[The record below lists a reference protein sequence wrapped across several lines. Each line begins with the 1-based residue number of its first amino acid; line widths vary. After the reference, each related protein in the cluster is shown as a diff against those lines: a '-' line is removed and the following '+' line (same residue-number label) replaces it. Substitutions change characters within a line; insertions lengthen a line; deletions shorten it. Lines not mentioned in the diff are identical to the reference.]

1 MTQTNLYLFED
12 RRARRWAPF
21 SLTRPAGEL
30 LFGCLTLRERAEHIF
45 GMKCQGHLSRHALVG
60 FDEPDSAPTISL
72 DEISE
77 GTRQIII
84 SSRAAPDFQDI
95 ELPDEPAWITVN
107 GIPAGWVLPPGTEPP
122 SELALR
128 DPSINPGYSKV
139 LELQGEIIEY
149 PWTLLAQNPARIQ
162 TDIETL
168 WPQHSVPDG
177 SVLIGDGAVSLGSG
191 AKVEPGVVFDTRHG
205 PIRLAENTRVEGP
218 ARLTGPLFIGPESV
232 IYGGRVGTSSIG
244 PVCHLHG
251 EVSDSVF
258 IGFSNKSHSGY
269 IGHSLVGRWV
279 NLGAYT
285 TNSDLKNNYGPVR
298 VWTPEGYIDTGQ
310 IKVGCFLG
318 DHVKTGIGMTLNTG
332 TVVGAGSNL
341 FGNTMPSSKVPAF
354 SWGSGDH
361 LARHRLPEFLA
372 TAKQVM
378 ARRKIEL
385 TPGVV
390 KVLEKAWKRTAERL
404 AE

>member
-177 SVLIGDGAVSLGSG
+177 AVLIGDGAVSLGSG

-341 FGNTMPSSKVPAF
+341 LGNAMPSSKVPAF

-385 TPGVV
+385 SPGVV

>member
-12 RRARRWAPF
+12 RRASRWAPF

-72 DEISE
+72 DEVPE
-77 GTRQIII
+77 GTRKIMI

-177 SVLIGDGAVSLGSG
+177 SVLIGDGPVSLGSG

-269 IGHSLVGRWV
+269 IGHSLVGRWA

-341 FGNTMPSSKVPAF
+341 LGNAMPSSKVPAF

-390 KVLEKAWKRTAERL
+390 RVLEKAWKRTAERL

>member
-177 SVLIGDGAVSLGSG
+177 SVLIGDGPVSLGSG

-218 ARLTGPLFIGPESV
+218 ARLTGPLFIGPERV

-298 VWTPEGYIDTGQ
+298 VWPPEGYIDTGQ

-341 FGNTMPSSKVPAF
+341 LGNAMPSSKVPAF

>member
-341 FGNTMPSSKVPAF
+341 FGNVMPSSKVPAF